1 MSAAW
6 TIVIVV
12 GVLTV
17 SFKAAGPVLLG
28 GREFPPRVLG
38 VIELMAPTLL
48 AALIVVNAFANGK
61 HLVVDARAAGLGAA
75 AVAILAKAPL
85 LLVIVIAAVTAALVR
100 AVS

>member
-12 GVLTV
+12 GVATAC
-17 SFKAAGPVLLG
+17 FKAAGPVLLG

-48 AALIVVNAFANGK
+48 AALIVVNAFADGK

-75 AVAILAKAPL
+75 GVAILAKAPL